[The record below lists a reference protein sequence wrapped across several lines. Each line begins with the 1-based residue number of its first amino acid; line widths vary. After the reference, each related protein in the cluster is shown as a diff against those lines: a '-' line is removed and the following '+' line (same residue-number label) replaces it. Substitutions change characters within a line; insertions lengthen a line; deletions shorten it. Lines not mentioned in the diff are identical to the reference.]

1 MCVNVL
7 LRLGSHAKISH
18 YGYGN
23 ISPIPNIRN
32 ASDPK
37 HLNEGHSDCN
47 LLHEGLG
54 PYGQLSPK
62 GSIPQSCHIG
72 IRAAT

>member
-1 MCVNVL
+1 MYYSD
-7 LRLGSHAKISH
+7 LGPMPKISH

-54 PYGQLSPK
+54 PY
-62 GSIPQSCHIG
+62 PQSCHIG